1 MNPVLLY
8 EVVTREAATN
18 AVLVNELLMNELLIN
33 EVPMKNPWESSNGNI
48 PIETIV
54 QMKKALNEKPLTS

>member
-1 MNPVLLY
+1 
-8 EVVTREAATN
+8 
-18 AVLVNELLMNELLIN
+18 MNELLIN